1 MQKSRGLHLFYRD
14 KKIDTDYQGR
24 DMDVVVN
31 PWHKYGVIPAMNLD
45 ARASDDARSLEEK
58 ARVN

>member
-1 MQKSRGLHLFYRD
+1 
-14 KKIDTDYQGR
+14 
-24 DMDVVVN
+24 MDVVVN
-31 PWHKYGVIPAMNLD
+31 PWRKYGVIPAMNLD